1 MIYKEK
7 KYMKGNDYSNSVR
20 QIQQSLRIISKNEE
34 KIPEVFVD
42 GIFGNETA
50 AAVKAYQKD
59 RGFEPNGIVDNET
72 WDSLNESANK
82 HSANTDHPF
91 PIVPFI
97 DTVSIAK
104 AGERRR
110 SVYFVQLMFRE
121 ISKKYCG
128 FDDIELDGIN
138 DGTTLESIKTVQRC
152 ADIDNEDGTLDKATW
167 DIIAQL
173 FELTI

>member
-1 MIYKEK
+1 MR
-7 KYMKGNDYSNSVR
+7 GNGYADSVR
-20 QIQQSLRIISKNEE
+20 QVQQSLRIISKNEE

-50 AAVKAYQKD
+50 SAVEAYQKD
-59 RGFEPNGIVDNET
+59 RGFEPNGVVDNET
-72 WDSLNESANK
+72 WDSLIESANK
-82 HSANTDHPF
+82 HNSNMQSPV

-97 DTVSIAK
+97 DTVSVAK
-104 AGERRR
+104 KGERRR
-110 SVYFVQLMFRE
+110 SVYFVQLMMRE

-128 FDDIELDGIN
+128 FDGIELDGIN
-138 DGTTLESIKTVQRC
+138 DGTTLESIKMVQRC